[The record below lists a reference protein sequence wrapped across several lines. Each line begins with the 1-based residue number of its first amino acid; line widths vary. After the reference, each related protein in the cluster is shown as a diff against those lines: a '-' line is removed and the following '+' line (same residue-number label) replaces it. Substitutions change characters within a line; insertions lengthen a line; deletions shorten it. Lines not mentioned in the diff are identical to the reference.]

1 MKLSR
6 KGKDMNIEIS
16 VRNLERV
23 TLGEVVKKWGVE
35 QGFIFHANIPAHYTS
50 KSDSHLPKKKP
61 FLFASI
67 IALQK

>member
-16 VRNLERV
+16 VRNLGRV

-35 QGFIFHANIPAHYTS
+35 QGFIFHANIPAHYT
-50 KSDSHLPKKKP
+50 
-61 FLFASI
+61 
-67 IALQK
+67 